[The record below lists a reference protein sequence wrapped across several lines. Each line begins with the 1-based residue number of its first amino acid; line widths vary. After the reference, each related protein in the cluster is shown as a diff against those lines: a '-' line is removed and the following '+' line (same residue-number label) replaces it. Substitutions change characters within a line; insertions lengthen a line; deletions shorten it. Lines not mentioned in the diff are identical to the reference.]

1 MGTVQRLHCGM
12 TRRTL
17 LILIWWPTMT
27 GTWTAL
33 SLPVG
38 FMLTPVARF
47 APACRRQAAL
57 HSPGLQGSF
66 ECFRAASCV
75 CGPAT
80 AAIRRS
86 ALDGRGPW
94 CKIMSSCNSRARVH
108 ANRGTSALRMMRE
121 GESQSSGP
129 SSQDG
134 LERAR
139 EALAEII
146 AERKGQSRGGFT
158 GTSSS
163 PGTRGPAAP
172 AAPGTLGA
180 SRRRGRKGGGKG
192 GISSVSWGTETA
204 RGNATA
210 SLPTNQTKTRGS
222 KAESGVASQPA
233 VSRRR
238 AGKKKFSAR
247 VPSKFSE
254 PYAALVEA
262 VAQGKEPPLLA
273 FRLLLKKL
281 ANSAAIGYEWP
292 DMQRGI
298 HILNSLLYS

>member
-1 MGTVQRLHCGM
+1 
-12 TRRTL
+12 
-17 LILIWWPTMT
+17 MT

-33 SLPVG
+33 NPPVG
-38 FMLTPVARF
+38 FMLTPVARS
-47 APACRRQAAL
+47 APACPRQAVL
-57 HSPGLQGSF
+57 HSPSLPGSF
-66 ECFRAASCV
+66 ECFRASCV

-86 ALDGRGPW
+86 AVDGSGLW
-94 CKIMSSCNSRARVH
+94 CKIMSSRARVH
-108 ANRGTSALRMMRE
+108 ANWGTAALRMMS
-121 GESQSSGP
+121 GGASPSSGT
-129 SSQDG
+129 SSEDG

-139 EALAEII
+139 EALVEII
-146 AERKGQSRGGFT
+146 AKRKGQSRGGFA
-158 GTSSS
+158 GTAASH
-163 PGTRGPAAP
+163 GTRAPAAP
-172 AAPGTLGA
+172 GAAAPGTLGA
-180 SRRRGRKGGGKG
+180 SSSRSSSSSVSRKGGGKG
-192 GISSVSWGTETA
+192 GISSVSRGTETA
-204 RGNATA
+204 GGSATA
-210 SLPTNQTKTRGS
+210 SPPTNQTKTRGS

-262 VAQGKEPPLLA
+262 VAQGKQPPLLA

-298 HILNSLLYS
+298 HILKSLLYS

>member
-1 MGTVQRLHCGM
+1 
-12 TRRTL
+12 
-17 LILIWWPTMT
+17 MT

-33 SLPVG
+33 SPPVR

-47 APACRRQAAL
+47 APAFPRQAAL
-57 HSPGLQGSF
+57 HSPGLHGSF
-66 ECFRAASCV
+66 ECFRAASYV

-86 ALDGRGPW
+86 ALDGSGLW
-94 CKIMSSCNSRARVH
+94 CKITSSCNSRARVH
-108 ANRGTSALRMMRE
+108 ANRGTSALRMMS
-121 GESQSSGP
+121 GGASPSSGP

-158 GTSSS
+158 RSSAS
-163 PGTRGPAAP
+163 PGTRAP
-172 AAPGTLGA
+172 AAPGAAAQGTLGA
-180 SRRRGRKGGGKG
+180 SSNRSSRGVSKNGGGKG
-192 GISSVSWGTETA
+192 GISSVSRGTETA
-204 RGNATA
+204 RGSATA

-247 VPSKFSE
+247 VPSNFSE

-298 HILNSLLYS
+298 HILSSLLYSYFI